1 MSLDGIRDA
10 IDEAP
15 GVETA
20 AFVRRVRNAIA
31 QAVLAEAL
39 AHEQPAPPRHAPPED
54 ALTEHVGP
62 ELAAELVAVYS
73 GGADWTTHAIDALE
87 PLHELTRAG
96 A

>member
-15 GVETA
+15 RSETP
-20 AFVRRVRNAIA
+20 AFARRVRNAIA

-39 AHEQPAPPRHAPPED
+39 AHERPLPPRHDPPVD
-54 ALTEHVGP
+54 ALADRVGP
-62 ELAAELVAVYS
+62 ELAAELVAVYT

-87 PLHELTRAG
+87 PLHDLSRAG
-96 A
+96 